1 MTRIMIIVASVRP
14 GRLGLPIANWVRSE
28 LDGQQSIEVDFVDL
42 AELALPFMDEPNHPR
57 LHQYEHDHTKAW
69 SARVEAADGFVFVTP
84 EYNHGYAPALKN
96 ALDFLSREWFR
107 KPISFVSYGGVS
119 AGTRGVVLLEP
130 TLVNLGMVVTAAR
143 VELNFAAKQL
153 NETEEFE
160 PTEQQRGSIK
170 AAVSELLALSQALAP
185 IRAPFS
191 AGAGTPR

>member
-1 MTRIMIIVASVRP
+1 MIIVASVRP
-14 GRLGLPIANWVRSE
+14 GRLGLPIANWASTE
-28 LDGQQSIEVDFVDL
+28 LAAHPDLEIDFVDL

-69 SARVEAADGFVFVTP
+69 SARVTAADAFVFVTP

-107 KPISFVSYGGVS
+107 KPISFISYGGVS

-153 NETEEFE
+153 NDDNEFE
-160 PTEQQRGSIK
+160 PTELQRASI
-170 AAVSELLALSQALAP
+170 AAIAAELGALSSALAP
-185 IRAPFS
+185 LQLR
-191 AGAGTPR
+191 